1 VKRDSVIFV
10 LLLVLAVRGLAQDLE
25 PHAYS
30 ASPVGLNFV
39 VLGFGHSTG
48 SVLFDPTLPISNVDA
63 KLNSPA
69 IGYGRTFGL
78 FGRQALVTAGL
89 PYVWGDIS
97 GDVSEQRRSV
107 QRSGLADLR
116 MKFSVNLRGNPARS
130 RTEFA
135 KLRKR
140 SFIVGTSVTV
150 SAPTGQ
156 YDPAKL
162 INIGTNRWAFKPE
175 IGISYPVK
183 KRLDLDLYFGVWLF
197 THNADFF
204 PGNSLRQQDPV
215 TALQGHISY
224 TFRRRLWIAADVTW
238 YRGGAASIDHGAAAG
253 EQNNSRAGVTFS
265 MPLGTKQSL
274 KLAYSDGTTA
284 RIGTNFKTLTLAWQ
298 YSWFDH

>member
-1 VKRDSVIFV
+1 MIGV
-10 LLLVLAVRGLAQDLE
+10 LLLVVGIPGLAQDLE

-39 VLGFGHSTG
+39 VLGFGRSTG

-63 KLNSPA
+63 NLNIPA
-69 IGYGRTFGL
+69 VGYGRTFGL

-97 GDVSEQRRSV
+97 GDVGEQRRSIR
-107 QRSGLADLR
+107 RSGLADVR
-116 MKFSVNLRGNPARS
+116 VRFSINLRGNPARS
-130 RTEFA
+130 RAEFA

-140 SFIVGTSVTV
+140 SFIIGTSVTV

-175 IGISYPVK
+175 FGISYPVK
-183 KRLDLDLYFGVWLF
+183 KSLDLDLYFGAWLF
-197 THNADFF
+197 THNPDFF
-204 PGNSLRQQDPV
+204 PGKRLRQQDPV
-215 TALQGHISY
+215 LALQGHVSY
-224 TFRRRLWIAADVTW
+224 TFRPRLWIAADMTW
-238 YRGGAASIDHGAAAG
+238 YRGGAATVDHAAPTG
-253 EQNNSRAGVTFS
+253 EQNNTRAGVTFS
-265 MPLGTKQSL
+265 MPLSTKQSL
-274 KLAYSDGTTA
+274 KLAYSGGTSA
-284 RIGTNFKTLTLAWQ
+284 RIGSDFKTLSVAWQ

>member
-1 VKRDSVIFV
+1 VIGV
-10 LLLVLAVRGLAQDLE
+10 LLLVLVISGLAQDLE

-30 ASPVGLNFV
+30 ASPVGLHFV
-39 VLGFGHSTG
+39 VVGFGRSTG
-48 SVLFDPTLPISNVDA
+48 SVLFDPTLPVSNVKAD
-63 KLNSPA
+63 LNISA
-69 IGYGRTFGL
+69 VGYGRTFGL
-78 FGRQALVTAGL
+78 SGRQALLTAGL

-97 GDVSEQRRSV
+97 GDVSEQRRSI
-107 QRSGLADLR
+107 QRSGLADVR
-116 MKFSVNLRGNPARS
+116 VKFSVNLRGNPARS
-130 RTEFA
+130 RAEFA

-175 IGISYPVK
+175 LGISCPVK
-183 KRLDLDLYFGVWLF
+183 KNLDLDLYFGAWLF

-215 TALQGHISY
+215 LALQGHISY
-224 TFRRRLWIAADVTW
+224 TFRPRLWIAVDTTW
-238 YRGGAASIDHGAAAG
+238 YRGGAATVDHGAPVG

-265 MPLGTKQSL
+265 MPLSTKQSL
-274 KLAYSDGTTA
+274 KFAYSAGTTA
-284 RIGTNFKTLTLAWQ
+284 RIGSDFKTLNVTWQ